1 MSPPSARRRLL
12 VVSAAVLLLS
22 VYLASVNLQLSQ
34 HLQQLLRP
42 TPSTQSQTNN
52 MGGGPGYRTV
62 AYFVN
67 WAIYGRNHQP
77 QELPADKLTHALY
90 AFANVRPDSGEVYM
104 TDSWSDVEKH
114 YPTDSWNDVGNN
126 VYGCVKQLFLH
137 KKRHRNF
144 KVLLSIGGWTYSP
157 NFAAPASTPAG
168 RQRFAQSAV
177 QLLKDL
183 GLDGLDVDWEY
194 PQNDDQAR
202 DLVLLLKETREELD
216 RYADHVHRCQ
226 QERAQPG
233 QIFERPHFLLTI
245 AAPCGPQNYEKLHL
259 ADMDRYLDFINLMAY
274 DFAGS
279 WDPVAGHQA
288 NLYPCHGNPNCT
300 PFNGDQAVRWYAE
313 HGVPPEKLVYG
324 MPLYGRAFAK
334 TQGLG
339 CPSTPCGEGSWE
351 NGVFDYKALP
361 LPGAQAH
368 YDHDAAASYC
378 HDPARQLVVSYDNKQ
393 AAMDKINYIAGL
405 RKADDPACPS
415 GPRLGGAMWW
425 ESSADKPGDDSLIG
439 LVSTTLGGY
448 NQGKFEHRLN
458 CLFYP
463 DSKYDN
469 LRAGFPGE

>member
-1 MSPPSARRRLL
+1 
-12 VVSAAVLLLS
+12 
-22 VYLASVNLQLSQ
+22 
-34 HLQQLLRP
+34 
-42 TPSTQSQTNN
+42 
-52 MGGGPGYRTV
+52 
-62 AYFVN
+62 
-67 WAIYGRNHQP
+67 
-77 QELPADKLTHALY
+77 
-90 AFANVRPDSGEVYM
+90 M

-233 QIFERPHFLLTI
+233 QVFERPHFLLTI

-324 MPLYGRAFAK
+324 MPLYGRAFAN

-361 LPGAQAH
+361 LPGAQEH